1 MVNAHDDCIQILFV
15 IRQSG
20 AIHQPYFTLLGVEA
34 LRFEVRSYNGWLHFP
49 FCIIT

>member
-1 MVNAHDDCIQILFV
+1 MVNVPFDCIQIIFV

-20 AIHQPYFTLLGVEA
+20 VIHQPYFIILGVEA
-34 LRFEVRSYNGWLHFP
+34 QRLKVRSYNGWLHFP